1 MQKTTSSHQFSDF
14 RESDSPKIP
23 FLTLFWGVIP
33 PFLEEIRAL
42 LLAINNQGKECGPI
56 DAIINAHLIH
66 IQHRI
71 KELVALEEQRKEL
84 NAFCSADRSIDKCC
98 IVQKLTAD
106 ESDSDLSLTAPTN
119 HLGGH

>member
-1 MQKTTSSHQFSDF
+1 MGGKIQKSGELNKANGHLYVHNDCNHSHVEKDLNH
-14 RESDSPKIP
+14 DKPTYK
-23 FLTLFWGVIP
+23 G
-33 PFLEEIRAL
+33 
-42 LLAINNQGKECGPI
+42 CGPI

>member
-1 MQKTTSSHQFSDF
+1 MTH
-14 RESDSPKIP
+14 
-23 FLTLFWGVIP
+23 
-33 PFLEEIRAL
+33 EEIRAL

-84 NAFCSADRSIDKCC
+84 NAFCSADRSIYKCC
-98 IVQKLTAD
+98 IVQK
-106 ESDSDLSLTAPTN
+106 
-119 HLGGH
+119 

>member
-1 MQKTTSSHQFSDF
+1 MTH
-14 RESDSPKIP
+14 
-23 FLTLFWGVIP
+23 
-33 PFLEEIRAL
+33 EEIRAL

-84 NAFCSADRSIDKCC
+84 NAFCISYRSIDKCC

>member
-1 MQKTTSSHQFSDF
+1 MYKRQ
-14 RESDSPKIP
+14 
-23 FLTLFWGVIP
+23 
-33 PFLEEIRAL
+33 EEIRAL